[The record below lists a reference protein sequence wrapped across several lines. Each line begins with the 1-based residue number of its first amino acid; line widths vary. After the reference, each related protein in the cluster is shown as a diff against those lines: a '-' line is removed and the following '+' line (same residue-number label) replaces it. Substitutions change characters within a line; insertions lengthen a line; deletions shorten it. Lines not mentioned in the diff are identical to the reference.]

1 MRKLQDENVPT
12 KSYMNEGVGH
22 DVGNWLSV
30 QTETPAHL
38 KAIEY
43 IKEGFTK
50 E

>member
-1 MRKLQDENVPT
+1 
-12 KSYMNEGVGH
+12 MNEGAGH

-43 IKEGFTK
+43 IKEGFDIK
-50 E
+50 